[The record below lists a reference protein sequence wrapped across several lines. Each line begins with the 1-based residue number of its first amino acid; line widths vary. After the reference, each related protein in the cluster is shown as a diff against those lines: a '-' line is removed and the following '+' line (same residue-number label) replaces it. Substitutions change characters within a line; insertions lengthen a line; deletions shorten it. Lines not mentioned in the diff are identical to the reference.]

1 MPCVPILWQEAST
14 GLGNCSE
21 LFHEACRHT
30 SYVGKQSIC
39 CRMRGPFCPH
49 PGMDPG
55 STYCLAQECSSVSDV
70 SPHDEGSVDTPADG
84 EEGSS
89 VNPLRWSDSTGWG
102 GGSGAVPHI
111 IPVCNLGNHFFGSF
125 LSPQLKRRPLEG
137 RGDAQA
143 GLCSALD
150 ESCEQSCSRGGAAP
164 RPPPGPQAARER
176 VLRGGGMCGLREA
189 ARGLRG
195 GCSGSPCCSAAGKSA
210 SSPAPSPPACPARKR
225 EGGRGEEGDSPE
237 QPLPRRGDALSGA
250 ARCRPVGGAGDI
262 GNFAAHT

>member
-55 STYCLAQECSSVSDV
+55 SPYCLAQECSSVSDV

-89 VNPLRWSDSTGWG
+89 VNPLRWSDPTGWG

-143 GLCSALD
+143 GLCSTLD

-164 RPPPGPQAARER
+164 RPPPGPRAARER
-176 VLRGGGMCGLREA
+176 VLRGGDVWAPGGCKGAPWGLFRLAVLFRSWEKCFFP
-189 ARGLRG
+189 RPFPPGLSCSKTRRRQRRG
-195 GCSGSPCCSAAGKSA
+195 GGQPGAAPPAAGGRPVRSR
-210 SSPAPSPPACPARKR
+210 PVPPS
-225 EGGRGEEGDSPE
+225 
-237 QPLPRRGDALSGA
+237 RRG
-250 ARCRPVGGAGDI
+250 GG
-262 GNFAAHT
+262 HR

>member
-55 STYCLAQECSSVSDV
+55 SPYCLAQECSSVSDV

-89 VNPLRWSDSTGWG
+89 VNPLRWSDPTGWG

-164 RPPPGPQAARER
+164 RPPPGPRAARER

-262 GNFAAHT
+262 GNFTAHT